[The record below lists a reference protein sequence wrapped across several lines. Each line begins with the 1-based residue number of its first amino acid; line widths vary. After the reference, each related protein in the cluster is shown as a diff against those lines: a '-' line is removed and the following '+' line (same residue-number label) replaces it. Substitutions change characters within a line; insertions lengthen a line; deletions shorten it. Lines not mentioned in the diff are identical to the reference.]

1 MRSTVKPLAQAVTIA
16 AAIVASSSALEL
28 SGQPL
33 FTTLSEIAINL
44 AAGYSEAVE
53 VRRKIIEDPVV
64 ATQALVR
71 GVLLERD

>member
-28 SGQPL
+28 TGQPL